1 MGRLDGKVAFIT
13 GGARGQGR
21 AHALK
26 LAGEGADI
34 VAVDSA
40 EQIGTV
46 PYAMSGADD
55 LAETVEL
62 VEGLDRRAL
71 GIRADVRSQAQ
82 LDAAVAEALGT
93 FGRIDILLA
102 NAGIF
107 SLGSLWE
114 LSDEQWSDMIDVTL
128 TGVWRS
134 IKAVMPHM
142 IERQSG
148 AMVLTTSVNSHEGG
162 RGYGHYAAAKHGVL
176 GLMRTAALEGAP
188 YGIRCNSV
196 SPGVID
202 TNMTSWPGFYE
213 MTGGHPGATREEHEN
228 ACFGFHLLNRG
239 PLPAESVSNAIL
251 WLVSDE
257 AADITGIVVP
267 VDAGHVAL
275 NRINLNV
282 VGR

>member
-1 MGRLDGKVAFIT
+1 VAFIT

-21 AHALK
+21 AHALT
-26 LAGEGADI
+26 LAREGADI
-34 VAVDSA
+34 VAVDST
-40 EQIGTV
+40 EQIATV
-46 PYAMSGADD
+46 PYEMSRPDD

-62 VEGLDRRAL
+62 VERLDRRAL

-82 LDAAVAEALGT
+82 LDAAVTEALST
-93 FGRIDILLA
+93 FGKIDILLA

-107 SLGSLWE
+107 GLGSLVE
-114 LSDEQWSDMIDVTL
+114 LTDEQWADMIDVTL

-142 IERQSG
+142 IERRSG
-148 AMVLTTSVNSHEGG
+148 AMVLTTSVNAHEGG
-162 RGYGHYAAAKHGVL
+162 YGYGHYAAAKHGVL

-188 YGIRCNSV
+188 HGIRCNSV

-202 TNMTSWPGFYE
+202 TDMTSWPGFYE
-213 MTGGHPGATREEHEN
+213 MTGGRPGATREEHEA
-228 ACFGFHLLNRG
+228 ACMNFHALARG
-239 PLPAESVSNAIL
+239 PLPPEAVSNAIL

-257 AADITGIVVP
+257 ASEITGTVVP
-267 VDAGHVAL
+267 VDAGHVVL
-275 NRINLNV
+275 NRVNLNV